1 MRMKENCFV
10 FFSFIDYN
18 TLDNFRLEIASLVL
32 NERTKTMQTIIIM
45 KKVKLN
51 YSFVIGY
58 IAFNKTA
65 ESETAFFAK

>member
-1 MRMKENCFV
+1 
-10 FFSFIDYN
+10 
-18 TLDNFRLEIASLVL
+18 
-32 NERTKTMQTIIIM
+32 M

-65 ESETAFFAK
+65 ESETAFFILQNEKRETKYKHGRLKRESF